1 MMFSE
6 FYVSHDADA
15 DSFSMSRF
23 KFVMSLIGFLEV
35 RMGGRRRG
43 KFPALHTNQVSG
55 PAGP

>member
-1 MMFSE
+1 MFPN
-6 FYVSHDADA
+6 DADA
-15 DSFSMSRF
+15 NSFSMSRF